1 MTAEDGPADVRERFA
16 PVAHNYVSSH
26 FHAAPKRLEEVVEL
40 AQPEAGDVVLDVAT
54 GTGNTAFALAP
65 HVRWVVGLDLT
76 PAMLDEAAD
85 VAAERGIENLTW
97 VVGDAA
103 ALPFVDASFDL
114 YTVRAAPHH
123 FLDLDA
129 ALREAHRVL
138 RPGGR
143 AVFVDCSPPP
153 EAREL
158 LHAVELGRDPSH
170 VRSYTVDEWTDALTR
185 AGFEIDVARR
195 RELEWRFAN
204 WMGTM
209 DVGANR
215 AAELEAIVESSTGPA
230 RDQLQPERR
239 ETELWMRYWHALVR
253 ARKA

>member
-1 MTAEDGPADVRERFA
+1 VIESEGPADVRERFA
-16 PVAHNYVSSH
+16 PVARNYVSSH
-26 FHAAPKRLEEVVEL
+26 FHAAAKRLEEVIEL
-40 AQPEAGDVVLDVAT
+40 ALPEAGDVVLDVAT

-76 PAMLDEAAD
+76 PAMLDEAAAA
-85 VAAERGIENLTW
+85 AAERGIDNLTW

-103 ALPFVDASFDL
+103 ALPFLDASFDV

-123 FLDLDA
+123 FHDLDA
-129 ALREAHRVL
+129 ALREARRVL

-153 EAREL
+153 EAREA

-170 VRSYTVDEWTDALTR
+170 VRCYTVDEWTDALAS
-185 AGFEIDVARR
+185 AGFEVEVARR

-209 DVGANR
+209 DVDADR
-215 AAELEAIVESSTGPA
+215 AAELEAIVEGSAGTA
-230 RDQLQPERR
+230 RDQLRPERR
-239 ETELWMRYWHALVR
+239 DGELWMRYWHALVR
-253 ARKA
+253 ARRP